1 MTKPSYDQ
9 AVFDAIVELIRDMR
23 SDWDSGD
30 DVPMTAV
37 TRLIA
42 DLEFESI
49 DVVYLIA
56 AIEERFSRRE
66 IPFQDLLMVSGKYVD
81 DVELGTLA
89 GFVSQ
94 IVAG

>member
-1 MTKPSYDQ
+1 MNNQNYDQ
-9 AVFDAIVELIRDMR
+9 VVFDAIVELIRDMR
-23 SDWDSGD
+23 SDWDSSEE
-30 DVPMTAV
+30 VSMTAV

-56 AIEERFSRRE
+56 AIEQRFSKRE
-66 IPFQDLLMVSGKYVD
+66 IPFQDLLMVAGKYVD

-89 GFVSQ
+89 SFVSR

>member
-1 MTKPSYDQ
+1 MNNFSYDQ
-9 AVFDAIVELIRDMR
+9 TVFDAIVELIQDMR
-23 SDWDSGD
+23 SDWDSSEE
-30 DVPMTAV
+30 VSMTAV

-56 AIEERFSRRE
+56 AIEERFSKRE
-66 IPFQDLLMVSGKYVD
+66 IPFQDLLMVAGKYVD

-89 GFVSQ
+89 SFVSR